1 MSGDELHD
9 GIVGAAL
16 VICND
21 YEFELIRQKT
31 GMDEDGRAGARPTR

>member
-1 MSGDELHD
+1 MEGSQLKSGDH
-9 GIVGAAL
+9 GAFM

-31 GMDEDGRAGARPTR
+31 A